1 MLNDWQECGADGS
14 TEVKVPH
21 RLSEEA
27 VTHIDGSQRWGALN
41 VRWGRFSIVLD
52 QAMVPFSAASSGNN
66 AAHEER
72 TFSINNDK
80 MTSKKALAKTTLPK
94 TT

>member
-27 VTHIDGSQRWGALN
+27 VTHIDGSQC
-41 VRWGRFSIVLD
+41 
-52 QAMVPFSAASSGNN
+52 
-66 AAHEER
+66 
-72 TFSINNDK
+72 
-80 MTSKKALAKTTLPK
+80 
-94 TT
+94 